1 LFNLKTNIIF
11 NFFNLKNFFVVNKF
25 DSLNFKEHYSYY
37 KFFLNNNFNKITV
50 NLSSN
55 SLNLVKNNNVIN
67 YLYLFSILK
76 NNYLNLNYLNFLYFF
91 FFNNCE
97 LLNLKNINYNK
108 LIYNNNFISKNSF
121 FISNN
126 QRNII
131 ISKLKNYN
139 LNFKPLDTIKNLFQN
154 DLKIKFFTSDIS
166 HLIELSKINILNI
179 LYLRKTKIFNKG
191 RYSRNRQT
199 YRTGVY

>member
-1 LFNLKTNIIF
+1 MFLCRYVLYQIVFFLCIFLNKFFLLFNLKTNIIF

-91 FFNNCE
+91 F
-97 LLNLKNINYNK
+97 
-108 LIYNNNFISKNSF
+108 LI
-121 FISNN
+121 ISN
-126 QRNII
+126 
-131 ISKLKNYN
+131 Y
-139 LNFKPLDTIKNLFQN
+139 
-154 DLKIKFFTSDIS
+154 
-166 HLIELSKINILNI
+166 
-179 LYLRKTKIFNKG
+179 
-191 RYSRNRQT
+191 
-199 YRTGVY
+199 